1 MTANTYD
8 HELARRRRP
17 RTTWQRSSGR
27 PNGQWEITK
36 LLAQNAGGVS
46 ASTLR
51 NLRLGQVEA
60 AVGLKLWQDG
70 RP

>member
-8 HELARRRRP
+8 HEWHADDGSHYVATFER
-17 RTTWQRSSGR
+17 R
-27 PNGQWEITK
+27 PNGRWEITK